1 MPIWSRPDATAV
13 RDASATRRMMP
24 LIMPTRNESVVYFEQ
39 QVDVTALETA
49 LHSFREH
56 TNQRATILHAVLWNI
71 ARIMAERPR
80 LNRFVAGGRLWQRRG
95 FWASFS
101 AKKEK
106 SDQGLLRVVKREI
119 HAHHS
124 FAENVR
130 HIEEGIQHSKTAART
145 GTETEVSLLLL
156 MPLVLLRVILR
167 LQRWLDYWGL
177 LPRVF
182 IDNDPM
188 YASVFVANLGSL
200 NMDAGY
206 HHLYEYGNIPIFV
219 VIGRVQEQTVLT
231 SDGAPMTRRVATL
244 RFTFDERIED
254 GLYCARALELLKQRL
269 EQPDWVS

>member
-1 MPIWSRPDATAV
+1 MPIWTRPDATLV

-24 LIMPTRNESVVYFEQ
+24 LIMPTRNESIVYFEQ
-39 QVDVTALETA
+39 QVDVTELEKA
-49 LHSFREH
+49 LHSFRDH
-56 TNQRATILHAVLWNI
+56 TTLRATILHAVLWNI

-80 LNRFVAGGRLWQRRG
+80 LNRFVSGGRLWQRRG

-106 SDQGLLRVVKREI
+106 SDTGLLRVVKREI
-119 HAHHS
+119 HAEHS
-124 FAENVR
+124 FADSVA
-130 HIEEGIQHSKTAART
+130 HIEAGIQHSKTASKT

-156 MPLVLLRVILR
+156 LPLVVLRLILT

-188 YASVFVANLGSL
+188 YASIFVANLGSL
-200 NMDAGY
+200 NMDAGF

-219 VIGRVQEQTVLT
+219 VIGRVQDQTVLA
-231 SDGAPMTRRVATL
+231 SDGTPVTRRVASL
-244 RFTFDERIED
+244 RYSFDERIED
-254 GLYCARALELLKQRL
+254 GLYCARALELIKHRL
-269 EQPDWVS
+269 ENPDWLM